1 MSNKRR
7 KRKETPSDARRDIR
21 HNTQQLAE
29 ARKERRATWGT
40 DRRNLAAEY
49 QERKLSKL
57 YHDMRKLRREIG
69 NVPSDSGLQ

>member
-7 KRKETPSDARRDIR
+7 KRKSTPSDVRRDIR

-49 QERKLSKL
+49 QEKKLSKL
-57 YHDMRKLRREIG
+57 YQTMRALRRD
-69 NVPSDSGLQ
+69 VPSDTGLQ